1 MFKFLFTSASLFLL
15 LASVSSPL
23 LSVNDELEFSTLTA
37 TLQYFNA
44 QNDDDASETSS
55 NLSSRKSS
63 SEDLNSSDEEDYH
76 EADYQITRRGA
87 RSVLTGDEIN
97 QIRRAL
103 LRILLD
109 EVSRNIVRHIG
120 SLAVNSEHF
129 APRRTGWRETVRSSI
144 SNVSGFFSNLGSTVS
159 GFLNRSS
166 RHPDAA

>member
-87 RSVLTGDEIN
+87 RSVLTSDEID

-109 EVSRNIVRHIG
+109 EVSRHIG